1 MIIFFNQ
8 VSAYFTYAQAI
19 KEHFNPDTVMK
30 WKHKESMSSTEVMTF
45 KFAFWAFKPCIDG
58 FKTCRPVISVDG
70 THMYCKYDIK
80 LLIIVGIDGNDNIL
94 PHAFAIVQRESKEA
108 CKWFLKI

>member
-1 MIIFFNQ
+1 
-8 VSAYFTYAQAI
+8 
-19 KEHFNPDTVMK
+19 MK